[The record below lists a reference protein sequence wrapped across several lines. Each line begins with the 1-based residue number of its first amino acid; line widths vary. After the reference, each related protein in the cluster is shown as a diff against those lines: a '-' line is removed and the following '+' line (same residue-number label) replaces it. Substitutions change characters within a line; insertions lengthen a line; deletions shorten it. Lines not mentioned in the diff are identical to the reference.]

1 MKKFIKTWGLLLAFI
16 VGGLLPSLHVLAWS
30 IPYCVGSM
38 LVITFLGM
46 NAQKLLPQKR
56 HVAILAATVLL
67 GVSGW
72 AVLRAAGEPELAEA
86 AFFSGILGVAAG
98 APVIVQMLGGKS
110 EFAAT
115 ALVLSSISSSVVIS
129 LLAPFVISSGG
140 VAVSRWDVFCAVLQ
154 QVSGMLL
161 VPCIIAYLLRHFYPA
176 SKEWS
181 ARLSGVS
188 LGIWLLTMA
197 VISASAVVRVAGQPW
212 RALFPYAAVSLV
224 LCICGFTLGR
234 LIGGR
239 KWGFEC
245 AQCLGQKNTT
255 VGIYLA
261 MVYSAPLVFL
271 GPALYLFFHH
281 IYNTYQLARYN
292 MRRRRA

>member
-16 VGGLLPSLHVLAWS
+16 VGGLLPALHVLAWA

-115 ALVLSSISSSVVIS
+115 ALVLSSISSSIVIS

-140 VAVSRWDVFCAVLQ
+140 VAVSRWDVFCAVFQ

-188 LGIWLLTMA
+188 LGI
-197 VISASAVVRVAGQPW
+197 
-212 RALFPYAAVSLV
+212 
-224 LCICGFTLGR
+224 
-234 LIGGR
+234 
-239 KWGFEC
+239 
-245 AQCLGQKNTT
+245 
-255 VGIYLA
+255 
-261 MVYSAPLVFL
+261 
-271 GPALYLFFHH
+271 
-281 IYNTYQLARYN
+281 
-292 MRRRRA
+292 